1 MSKLYKRR
9 NSPFYWYAAHIKG
22 QRIRVSTGISKQ
34 RLAERVKDEWDLM
47 LAKGNTT
54 FVRKNFHTLEIKSH
68 IRDYTSFLESRKT
81 QNTVAIA
88 KGVLN
93 KLQEYL
99 LKHSIKMLS
108 EVQVGHID
116 GYIDSLKISPKTKKN
131 HLTVISLMF
140 KQAVREG
147 HLAQNPCE
155 FATLPKITTAMRHR
169 PLTTDDLKVIFKNA
183 SKWKLYFAAL
193 LYTGLRAGDV
203 ALLRYEYIDLKN
215 KRITQLVRKSRRI
228 HELPISDVLISAFGD
243 IDGKEGPVFPELYIE
258 SDRKQNDLLVH
269 PRKYL
274 QSILKKAELPKATLH
289 SFRVTYNN
297 LLRDQG
303 LSIEDRQ
310 ILLAHTSS
318 ETTKIYT
325 HPNVELASKHLN
337 KMPNYLNKSVK

>member
-9 NSPFYWYAAHIKG
+9 NSPFYWYVAHLKG
-22 QRIRVSTGISKQ
+22 QRIRVSTGISK
-34 RLAERVKDEWDLM
+34 RRIAERVQDEWDLM
-47 LAKGNTT
+47 LAKGDTT
-54 FVRKNFHTLEIKSH
+54 FVRKNFHTLELKSY
-68 IRDYTSFLESRKT
+68 ISNYNSFLESRKS
-81 QNTVAIA
+81 QNTVTIA

-93 KLQEYL
+93 KFQEYL
-99 LKHSIKMLS
+99 SKQGVKMLTEI
-108 EVQVGHID
+108 EVSHIN
-116 GYIDSLKISPKTKKN
+116 GYIDSVDVAPKTKKN

-147 HLAQNPCE
+147 NVTVNPCE
-155 FATLPKITTAMRHR
+155 FATLPQITTGVRHR
-169 PLTTDDLKVIFKNA
+169 PLTTDDLEVIFKNA
-183 SKWKLYFAAL
+183 NNWKLYFAAL

-203 ALLRYEYIDLKN
+203 ALLRYEHIDSKN
-215 KRITQLVRKSRRI
+215 KRVTQLVRKSRRI
-228 HELPISDVLISAFGD
+228 HELPISDVLLRAFGD
-243 IDGKEGPVFPELYIE
+243 VKGKEGPVFPELYIE

-274 QSILKKAELPKATLH
+274 QSILSEAELPKATLH

-310 ILLAHTSS
+310 VLLAHTSS

-325 HPNVELASKHLN
+325 HPNIDLASKHLN
-337 KMPNYLNKSVK
+337 KMPNYLDNPVK

>member
-9 NSPFYWYAAHIKG
+9 NSPFYWYVAHIKG

-34 RLAERVKDEWDLM
+34 RLAERVQDEWDLM
-47 LAKGNTT
+47 LAKGDTT
-54 FVRKNFHTLEIKSH
+54 FVRKNFHTLEVKSH
-68 IRDYTSFLESRKT
+68 IRNYTSFLESRKS
-81 QNTVAIA
+81 QNTVTIA

-93 KLQEYL
+93 KFQEYL
-99 LKHSIKMLS
+99 SKQSVKMLTET
-108 EVQVGHID
+108 EVSHIN
-116 GYIDSLKISPKTKKN
+116 GYIDSLDVSPKTKKN

-147 HLAQNPCE
+147 NMTQNPCE
-155 FATLPKITTAMRHR
+155 FATLPQITTAMRHR
-169 PLTTDDLKVIFKNA
+169 PLTTDDLEVIFKNA
-183 SKWKLYFAAL
+183 NNWKLYYAAL

-203 ALLRYEYIDLKN
+203 ALLRYEHIDSKN

-228 HELPISDVLISAFGD
+228 HELPISDVLLNAFGD
-243 IDGKEGPVFPELYIE
+243 INGKEGPVFPEIYIE

-274 QSILKKAELPKATLH
+274 QSILSEAELPKATLH

-310 ILLAHTSS
+310 VLLAHTSS

-325 HPNVELASKHLN
+325 HPNIELASKHLN
-337 KMPNYLNKSVK
+337 KMPNYLDKSEK